1 MTQTTDGALKLIENM
16 AASSANENQESNRS
30 KKGNSVHTQKID
42 ELTAKVDQLLQNNQA
57 QGSGYQN
64 TIPQSNQQAVPA
76 ASAPTAGNSPPD
88 DMKNLN
94 IMMQQMLQNQQLQVK
109 ALNQVTIDIN
119 TRMDSMFTELNSK
132 YDTVSNHIKKIDV
145 QLAQTAETV
154 KKQQEII
161 RGKSVMNPRVEH
173 CNATEQRREKSEE
186 KQAEQLFAETVLGAE
201 QRTEQSASS
210 RETAPATAPAPD
222 GSTDIPPVRVYV
234 PKVPY
239 PIPPRHLKVLPKVD
253 DPGKFAFPCSI
264 AGEEFEEALCDSGSC
279 VNLVSK
285 AIVDKLGIADV
296 EPSQVTLTFANSS
309 RAVPYGTIRN
319 LPVQV
324 GDCVL
329 HTEFQVV
336 EMNKDHEMPLILG
349 RTFMATVGAI
359 VDMPN
364 ERVSFSH
371 INKNVFY
378 QAVPTRF
385 QKLHASCISVFSG
398 EKLKVVP
405 RKELEK
411 NSEIKEVQDGD
422 PHTDTHTLS
431 GNAKVKEKVHKK
443 RVKGDPTMTL
453 TPHWCDEKSIEYE
466 VKCKGTSKPFSKVR
480 VILTDELKEKGEAA
494 VKGLLSRVLKLNM
507 SDCGACFGT
516 SPHAQPD

>member
-1 MTQTTDGALKLIENM
+1 M
-16 AASSANENQESNRS
+16 
-30 KKGNSVHTQKID
+30 NS
-42 ELTAKVDQLLQNNQA
+42 
-57 QGSGYQN
+57 
-64 TIPQSNQQAVPA
+64 
-76 ASAPTAGNSPPD
+76 
-88 DMKNLN
+88 
-94 IMMQQMLQNQQLQVK
+94 
-109 ALNQVTIDIN
+109 
-119 TRMDSMFTELNSK
+119 
-132 YDTVSNHIKKIDV
+132 
-145 QLAQTAETV
+145 
-154 KKQQEII
+154 
-161 RGKSVMNPRVEH
+161 RVEH

-201 QRTEQSASS
+201 QRTQQSASS
-210 RETAPATAPAPD
+210 RMTALATAPPPD
-222 GSTDIPPVRVYV
+222 GSIDIPPVRVYV

-239 PIPPRHLKVLPKVD
+239 PIPPRHLMDPISTEQLAGFRKMVRRLPQKISFEQAWEIRPLHMFFKNSGETREEIKALFTEALTPSLKVLPKVD
-253 DPGKFAFPCSI
+253 DPGKFVFPCSI
-264 AGEEFEEALCDSGSC
+264 AGVEFKEALCDSGSC

-285 AIVDKLGIADV
+285 AIVDKLGITEV

-336 EMNKDHEMPLILG
+336 EMNKDHKMPLILG

-364 ERVSFSH
+364 KRVSFSH
-371 INKNVFY
+371 INQNVFY

-405 RKELEK
+405 NNELGK
-411 NSEIKEVQDGD
+411 NSEIKEVMDGD

-431 GNAKVKEKVHKK
+431 GNAKVNVKVQKK
-443 RVKGDPTMTL
+443 RARRDPTMTL
-453 TPHWCDEKSIEYE
+453 IPCMCDEKSIEYE

-480 VILTDELKEKGEAA
+480 VILIDELKEKGEAA
-494 VKGLLSRVLKLNM
+494 VKELLSRVLKLNM